1 MLLIFYNV
9 GYILSQAVQTELWD
23 KAARFTEEL
32 QLSSKQLKERDEEIH
47 KLRSTAPW
55 SEVRL
60 EALLREKEGEL
71 EEVKERLREAVD
83 LGEQQLRVV
92 EQKHDE
98 FTKLKLEIQQ
108 MIAEKDKTIRDL
120 KKQLASQSSSSEL
133 EMSQLQQEV
142 ASKTETLE
150 ELEKELRR
158 LEIIQGSSLEAG
170 GDAVNLVNI
179 LRDQL
184 RVREPTLPTPLSY
197 YNPVGEG
204 VFIVILLIITG
215 C

>member
-1 MLLIFYNV
+1 M
-9 GYILSQAVQTELWD
+9 
-23 KAARFTEEL
+23 
-32 QLSSKQLKERDEEIH
+32 
-47 KLRSTAPW
+47 
-55 SEVRL
+55 
-60 EALLREKEGEL
+60 

-92 EQKHDE
+92 EQKDDE

-184 RVREPTLPTPLSY
+184 RVREPTLPLPLILTPNS
-197 YNPVGEG
+197 ES
-204 VFIVILLIITG
+204 
-215 C
+215 

>member
-1 MLLIFYNV
+1 M
-9 GYILSQAVQTELWD
+9 
-23 KAARFTEEL
+23 
-32 QLSSKQLKERDEEIH
+32 
-47 KLRSTAPW
+47 
-55 SEVRL
+55 
-60 EALLREKEGEL
+60 

-92 EQKHDE
+92 EQKDDE

-170 GDAVNLVNI
+170 GDAVNLVNV

-184 RVREPTLPTPLSY
+184 RVREPILPTSNLLYSC
-197 YNPVGEG
+197 GRGG
-204 VFIVILLIITG
+204 VLVTLLIIMG

>member
-1 MLLIFYNV
+1 M
-9 GYILSQAVQTELWD
+9 
-23 KAARFTEEL
+23 
-32 QLSSKQLKERDEEIH
+32 
-47 KLRSTAPW
+47 
-55 SEVRL
+55 
-60 EALLREKEGEL
+60 

-92 EQKHDE
+92 EQKDDE

-184 RVREPTLPTPLSY
+184 RVSEPILPTPLTYSI
-197 YNPVGEG
+197 PV
-204 VFIVILLIITG
+204 
-215 C
+215 

>member
-1 MLLIFYNV
+1 M
-9 GYILSQAVQTELWD
+9 
-23 KAARFTEEL
+23 
-32 QLSSKQLKERDEEIH
+32 
-47 KLRSTAPW
+47 
-55 SEVRL
+55 
-60 EALLREKEGEL
+60 

-92 EQKHDE
+92 EQKDDE

-170 GDAVNLVNI
+170 GDAVNLVNV

-184 RVREPTLPTPLSY
+184 RVREPTLPIPLSY
-197 YNPVGEG
+197 SNPNS
-204 VFIVILLIITG
+204 
-215 C
+215 

>member
-1 MLLIFYNV
+1 M
-9 GYILSQAVQTELWD
+9 
-23 KAARFTEEL
+23 
-32 QLSSKQLKERDEEIH
+32 
-47 KLRSTAPW
+47 
-55 SEVRL
+55 
-60 EALLREKEGEL
+60 

-92 EQKHDE
+92 EQKDDE

-184 RVREPTLPTPLSY
+184 RVSEPILPTPLSY
-197 YNPVGEG
+197 SIPVGEG
-204 VFIVILLIITG
+204 VFIVTLLFIMG

>member
-1 MLLIFYNV
+1 M
-9 GYILSQAVQTELWD
+9 
-23 KAARFTEEL
+23 
-32 QLSSKQLKERDEEIH
+32 
-47 KLRSTAPW
+47 
-55 SEVRL
+55 
-60 EALLREKEGEL
+60 

-92 EQKHDE
+92 EQKDDE

-184 RVREPTLPTPLSY
+184 RVREPTLPIPLILTPNS
-197 YNPVGEG
+197 ES
-204 VFIVILLIITG
+204 
-215 C
+215 

>member
-1 MLLIFYNV
+1 M
-9 GYILSQAVQTELWD
+9 
-23 KAARFTEEL
+23 
-32 QLSSKQLKERDEEIH
+32 
-47 KLRSTAPW
+47 
-55 SEVRL
+55 
-60 EALLREKEGEL
+60 

-92 EQKHDE
+92 EQKDDE

-120 KKQLASQSSSSEL
+120 KKQLTSQSSSSEL

-142 ASKTETLE
+142 ASKKETLE

-158 LEIIQGSSLEAG
+158 LDIIQGSSLEAG

-184 RVREPTLPTPLSY
+184 RVSEPTLILWERGCILS
-197 YNPVGEG
+197 
-204 VFIVILLIITG
+204 L